1 MILIGSSLSK
11 AMRVKDD
18 SSYHYT
24 QLGSDILG
32 DSVSLEVDSQMR
44 RNVNPLCSNG
54 SYALQGGFDSCT
66 MYVGV

>member
-1 MILIGSSLSK
+1 MIFIGSSLTK
-11 AMRVKDD
+11 AVRVKDE

-24 QLGSDILG
+24 QLGSDIMG
-32 DSVSLEVDSQMR
+32 DLVSLEVDPQMR
-44 RNVNPLCSNG
+44 RNVNPTCSNG